1 MIDLAPYMNYAIG
14 ALIVLAVV
22 ILAFLVAR
30 AIGGRVRG
38 RRGSRLG
45 ISEYREIDK
54 SRRLVLV
61 RRDGIEHLLLI
72 GGGQDLVVES
82 GIRDDEAL
90 AERPAR
96 RRPPV
101 LVEEAHD
108 ETHEPVLRPV
118 APQPAPA
125 RRAPRPAVFG
135 DRPSEPRPPRRE
147 PPKLQVT
154 PRDRDGNS

>member
-1 MIDLAPYMNYAIG
+1 MTYAVG
-14 ALIVLAVV
+14 TLIVLAVL
-22 ILAFLVAR
+22 ILAFMVVR
-30 AIGGRVRG
+30 AVGGRVRG

-82 GIRDDEAL
+82 GIAMDEVP
-90 AERPAR
+90 AERPVR
-96 RRPPV
+96 RRPPAIA
-101 LVEEAHD
+101 EEAR
-108 ETHEPVLRPV
+108 EEPREPVLRPV
-118 APQPAPA
+118 EAPPSPP

-135 DRPSEPRPPRRE
+135 DRLPEPRPAPRDI
-147 PPKLQVT
+147 PKLQVT
-154 PRDRDGNS
+154 PRDRDGNA